1 MTGFRQGSRVESR
14 WIWPFELLD
23 KLGEGGMGVVYRAR
37 YVGNNRMVAVK
48 LVPDEIAKNP
58 TLVARFERELEV
70 LKQLRHPHIVHCF
83 GGICE
88 SKQRFYAMELV
99 EGGTLHGLLRE
110 VGKLPWETV
119 VDYGL
124 QMCSA
129 LQCAHEQNVVH
140 RDVKPGNFLIT
151 KAGKLKLSDFGL
163 AIVVATQR
171 ITSAGKTLGTF
182 HYMAPE
188 QIRGKPPVSNRTD
201 LYALGCVF
209 FEMLTGSPPF
219 DADSAAE
226 VLHKHLKE
234 ESPRVSSIER
244 GCPAELDQLIANL
257 LQKDPEARPASA
269 AIVGDRLKRISA
281 PPSTA
286 VNSLSLT
293 PPTSR
298 PVVDEK
304 ISSPDILVASG
315 HPSSA
320 SVWPI
325 VLLAAAVCWI
335 MLLQWQVWHWKSR
348 TAQAE
353 ATSVGILKQG
363 TTDVKLATIR
373 AMSQLP
379 SLHPATQKEL
389 VGQLNTEDTQL
400 RLAVVQLMAAQPE
413 LARAGKTE
421 LKKLQQRDPDAQ
433 IRSLV
438 DAALAASE
446 RAGRGNSILSVML
459 GWIIP
464 VVIIG
469 VLGLLAWTGFRWAK
483 SHALIPG
490 L

>member
-1 MTGFRQGSRVESR
+1 
-14 WIWPFELLD
+14 
-23 KLGEGGMGVVYRAR
+23 MGIVYRAR

-48 LVPDEIAKNP
+48 LVPEEIGKNP

-99 EGGTLHGLLRE
+99 EGGTLHTLLRE
-110 VGKLPWETV
+110 VRKLPWETV

-151 KAGKLKLSDFGL
+151 KTGKLKLSDFGL
-163 AIVVATQR
+163 AIVVASQR

-188 QIRGKPPVSNRTD
+188 QIRGKPPVTNRTD

-209 FEMLTGSPPF
+209 FEMLIGSPPF

-234 ESPRVSSIER
+234 EPPRVLNLEPD
-244 GCPAELDQLIANL
+244 CPPELDQLISDL
-257 LQKDPEARPASA
+257 LQKDPEARPATA
-269 AIVGDRLKRISA
+269 NVVADRLRRITA

-293 PPTSR
+293 PTTAL
-298 PVVDEK
+298 PVVDED
-304 ISSPDILVASG
+304 SSSVSLPTVSG
-315 HPSSA
+315 PPAATSA
-320 SVWPI
+320 WPI

-335 MLLQWQVWHWKSR
+335 ALLQWQVWHWKAR

-363 TTDVKLATIR
+363 SSDVKLATIR

-379 SLHPATQKEL
+379 SLHPATQRAL
-389 VGQLNTEDTQL
+389 VEQLDTEDSQL
-400 RLAVVQLMAAQPE
+400 RLAIIQLMATQPD
-413 LARAGKTE
+413 LARTGKTE
-421 LKKLQQRDPDAQ
+421 LKKLKQRDPDAQ
-433 IRSLV
+433 VRSLV
-438 DAALAASE
+438 DAALAASD
-446 RAGRGNSILSVML
+446 RASSGSSILSTIV
-459 GWIIP
+459 GWLVP
-464 VVIIG
+464 LAVAG
-469 VLGLLAWTGFRWAK
+469 VLGLLAWSGFRWAK

>member
-1 MTGFRQGSRVESR
+1 METR

-37 YVGNNRMVAVK
+37 YVGNDRIVAVK

-83 GGICE
+83 GGVCE

-99 EGGTLHGLLRE
+99 DGGTLHNLLRE

-151 KAGKLKLSDFGL
+151 KTGKLKLSDFGL
-163 AIVVATQR
+163 AIVIASQR

-188 QIRGKPPVSNRTD
+188 QIRGKPPVTNRTD

-209 FEMLTGSPPF
+209 FEMLTGQPPF
-219 DADSAAE
+219 DADTAAE

-234 ESPRVSSIER
+234 EPLRVSSLEPS
-244 GCPAELDQLIANL
+244 CPLELDVLVADL
-257 LQKDPEARPASA
+257 LHKDPEARPATA
-269 AIVGDRLKRISA
+269 AHVAERLRQINA
-281 PPSTA
+281 APSTV
-286 VNSLSLT
+286 VNSMSLT
-293 PPTSR
+293 PAMPRSVIDEDVSPITSASFTPPPVRASSGWPTMLLIGSLAWIA
-298 PVVDEK
+298 VLQ
-304 ISSPDILVASG
+304 IQLWQSSIKTAKAEAATVALLKHG
-315 HPSSA
+315 HPE
-320 SVWPI
+320 VQ
-325 VLLAAAVCWI
+325 AAAVAALRELPTLQASTQQ
-335 MLLQWQVWHWKSR
+335 LLIDQLKSGDR
-348 TAQAE
+348 NLTL
-353 ATSVGILKQG
+353 SVLDLMKG
-363 TTDVKLATIR
+363 R
-373 AMSQLP
+373 A
-379 SLHPATQKEL
+379 
-389 VGQLNTEDTQL
+389 
-400 RLAVVQLMAAQPE
+400 E
-413 LARAGKTE
+413 LARAARGE
-421 LKKLQQRDPDAQ
+421 LNRLLNTDVDRIRIVAQ
-433 IRSLV
+433 EAIDKSKEPVRTSWFSTLWSW
-438 DAALAASE
+438 L
-446 RAGRGNSILSVML
+446 LPL
-459 GWIIP
+459 GI
-464 VVIIG
+464 V
-469 VLGLLAWTGFRWAK
+469 GLLGSAAWYGFQWAK